1 MSRRIHRWIDLFRP
15 AVAAALACALV
26 AAPAAA
32 QAPVDSAAGP
42 APRFVLIG
50 TTADDDARLA
60 QLLHGAP
67 SAGYLIRSP
76 ASMAP
81 SLTTGAGLALRW
93 ELIAPHARLVHNSDL
108 PFSQNQGAMWAG
120 RGSSYGV
127 MGGVRA
133 ALGPLTVTWAP
144 EWVHQRNL
152 DFQTIV
158 NADPERSPW
167 ASVWHLRPESIDQP
181 QRFGPDAFTTAT
193 PGQSS
198 ITLDLGP
205 VTAGAATEN
214 QWWGPG
220 IRNAIVMSNNAAGI
234 PHVFLRTRRPLES
247 RLGVLDARW
256 MLGRLEE
263 SQYFDLDDANDLR
276 SFSGVAIAFAPG
288 FDRDLTVGLA
298 RAVIGTARGR
308 VGLEA
313 ATDAFRSI
321 GRPNALPRTD
331 PLRESGFD
339 QVLSLFARW
348 VFPAGGFEAYAEWAR
363 LEEPASA
370 RDLLVEA
377 QHSQGYTLGLQW
389 ARPLAGRS
397 LVRLQAEAT
406 NLEPSSY
413 LHPQRLISSYTSRS
427 VEQGYTHR
435 GQVIGAAIGPGAS
448 SQWFAADFVAPRWR
462 AGAFANRIRW
472 ETAAFYTFS
481 PAPPPFFT
489 RDVTVLAGVRGA
501 VRLGGFELTA
511 SASTGRRYNYLFQN
525 TSTDFDDQLAVDIR
539 NRTFELSLTPLVR
552 MPGGSVPLRRPR

>member
-1 MSRRIHRWIDLFRP
+1 MRSWIDPFRP
-15 AVAAALACALV
+15 AVAAAVACTVLAV
-26 AAPAAA
+26 PGAA
-32 QAPVDSAAGP
+32 QAPADPAAGP
-42 APRFVLIG
+42 APRFAPTG
-50 TTADDDARLA
+50 TTADDDMRLA
-60 QLLHGAP
+60 QLLGRTG

-76 ASMAP
+76 SSTAP
-81 SLTTGAGLALRW
+81 SLTGGAGLSLRW

-120 RGSSYGV
+120 RGSNYALMV
-127 MGGVRA
+127 GVRA

-144 EWVHQRNL
+144 EWFHQQNL

-198 ITLDLGP
+198 ITLDVGP

-220 IRNAIVMSNNAAGI
+220 IRNAIVMSTNAAGI

-247 RLGVLDARW
+247 RLGVLDAKW

-263 SQYFDLDDANDLR
+263 SQHFDFDDANDLR
-276 SFSGVAIAFAPG
+276 SFSGLAIAFAPG
-288 FDRDLTVGLA
+288 FDRDLTLGLA
-298 RAVIGTARGR
+298 RAVVGTARGS
-308 VGLEA
+308 VGREA
-313 ATDAFRSI
+313 AGDAFRSI
-321 GRPNALPRTD
+321 GQPNAPRRAD
-331 PLRESGFD
+331 PLREPGFD
-339 QVLSLFARW
+339 QILSLFARW
-348 VFPAGGFEAYAEWAR
+348 VFPASGFEAYAEWAR
-363 LEEPASA
+363 LEEPTSL
-370 RDLLVEA
+370 RDLIVEA

-389 ARPLAGRS
+389 ARPVAGRS

-413 LHPQRLISSYTSRS
+413 LHPQRLISSYTSRG

-448 SQWFAADFVAPRWR
+448 GQWFAADYLAPRWR
-462 AGAFANRIRW
+462 AGAFAHRVRW
-472 ETAAFYTFS
+472 ETAAFYTS
-481 PAPPPFFT
+481 APNPPPFFT
-489 RDVTVLAGVRGA
+489 RDVTVLAGVRGG
-501 VRLGGFELTA
+501 VRLAGVELTA

-525 TSTDFDDQLAVDIR
+525 TGTDFGDDRAVDIR
-539 NRTFELSLTPLVR
+539 NRTFELSLTPLAR
-552 MPGGSVPLRRPR
+552 MPGGSVRLLRPR